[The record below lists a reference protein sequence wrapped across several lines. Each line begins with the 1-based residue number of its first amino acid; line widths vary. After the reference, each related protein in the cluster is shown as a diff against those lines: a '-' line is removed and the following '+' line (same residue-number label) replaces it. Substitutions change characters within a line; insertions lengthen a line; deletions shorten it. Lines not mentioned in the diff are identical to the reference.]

1 MPRRWTTGSAVSTR
15 GSRSRMR
22 RRRRALCWDCRDRSR
37 SWSRARAGA
46 EGLAGGCVCYKRCS
60 CSWSSHDPRGRNVV
74 GEDQCLFVGDGV
86 PDAGTHP
93 LSHAQPVTR
102 ANMSCCSH
110 DASLPKATQAPPAPK
125 LQDLVAFS
133 VVGNK
138 RNGKYH
144 LPHCSGYSQ
153 INLENRVEFASQL
166 RQKRQGIDGQEI
178 VHELLLELVHATTHQ
193 RQSHG
198 GLRGWC

>member
-1 MPRRWTTGSAVSTR
+1 MCVLQKVFVLMELTR
-15 GSRSRMR
+15 PKGGDVTWLAKISGCSWVMACRTQGLIPCHTPSRSPEPT
-22 RRRRALCWDCRDRSR
+22 CRVAPTMLRSLR
-37 SWSRARAGA
+37 QR
-46 EGLAGGCVCYKRCS
+46 K
-60 CSWSSHDPRGRNVV
+60 P
-74 GEDQCLFVGDGV
+74 
-86 PDAGTHP
+86 
-93 LSHAQPVTR
+93 
-102 ANMSCCSH
+102 
-110 DASLPKATQAPPAPK
+110 PPAPK

-138 RNGKYH
+138 RNGKYY